1 MRSSATAS
9 EPAEEGPEGCPD
21 AARVAGEDSA
31 AGPAHVAT
39 VSFLASRAVP
49 SGGFWV
55 ALAGGMALARISQ
68 RRGAREGYGASVAA
82 TLETVAI
89 IGPARFGVPFTQALS
104 APMLGRLEARGWR
117 FWAQVLA
124 CAAVRVLS
132 NSIGAAFFIWVIAGG
147 LDAYAGSY
155 DALAERFGF
164 TLGERGTLVLTAAG
178 LLVWGAFAS
187 IVQVGVY
194 RRGLRD
200 WPDAAG
206 APAEAPPVQDA
217 DTRGRFDP
225 RAVVLAAVIAFGL
238 LLSGTSWPLL
248 GACAAWLALAWA
260 TSRPDG
266 AAVPT
271 GLVLAAVLAGGA
283 LIFTLAAGLGLD
295 EALRRASARCPARA
309 RGHLAAGGGPRA
321 GAARGL
327 TPCAGQTAP
336 PPVRA
341 RGGANARC
349 DRLRGTHRRRRPGAA
364 RRARRGAA
372 PTASAAGRG
381 DRLGGRGG
389 RALPARCARAAHGA
403 AGAGDRCG
411 ARGGGCCA
419 GGDLSHRVSSCGRY
433 SHPNRSLE

>member
-21 AARVAGEDSA
+21 AALVAGEDSA
-31 AGPAHVAT
+31 AGPAHVGT

-132 NSIGAAFFIWVIAGG
+132 NSLGAAFFIWVIAGG

-206 APAEAPPVQDA
+206 ALAEAPPVQDA

-225 RAVVLAAVIAFGL
+225 RAVVLGAVIAFGL

-295 EALRRASARCPARA
+295 EALRRASRAALLVLVATWLRAAARA
-309 RGHLAAGGGPRA
+309 PGLREVSRRA
-321 GAARGL
+321 LGRLRRLPCVPEAARTLDAIGSEGRI
-327 TPCAGQTAP
+327 A
-336 PPVRA
+336 
-341 RGGANARC
+341 
-349 DRLRGTHRRRRPGAA
+349 
-364 RRARRGAA
+364 
-372 PTASAAGRG
+372 AAGRALLDALAG
-381 DRLGGRGG
+381 VPRRPLPLLDAVIGWVVAEAARFRPGVPAPPMVL
-389 RALPARCARAAHGA
+389 RARVIDAVLVAAA
-403 AGAGDRCG
+403 AAPV
-411 ARGGGCCA
+411 ATY
-419 GGDLSHRVSSCGRY
+419 LI
-433 SHPNRSLE
+433 E